1 MPLDKIP
8 KSFGLKEMKKG
19 YFPHLYNTQEMN
31 NLEGSKFLPHLPPI
45 KFYDVD
51 NMNMKKQEQFLI
63 WYENNKHKSFDF
75 YQELLEY
82 CRSDVDIL
90 LNACWKFRQLYI
102 ESTGPNNP
110 IDPFDYITIT
120 SLCMG
125 TFRAKF
131 LPEKWK
137 ILTKSNAQE
146 GCSHN
151 NWECLCKWNEGR
163 KLHGDAP
170 IEMLHSD
177 GTWSVPVDDLIRR
190 FVNSPIG
197 LLPSHGYVR
206 RDNYSQQAMQWIL
219 NEESKMQQFDKNL
232 KIRHAK
238 CFLGEKHVTYRDE
251 FGRI

>member
-1 MPLDKIP
+1 M
-8 KSFGLKEMKKG
+8 
-19 YFPHLYNTQEMN
+19 
-31 NLEGSKFLPHLPPI
+31 
-45 KFYDVD
+45 
-51 NMNMKKQEQFLI
+51 
-63 WYENNKHKSFDF
+63 
-75 YQELLEY
+75 
-82 CRSDVDIL
+82 DIL
-90 LNACWKFRQLYI
+90 LNACWKFRPLYI
-102 ESTGPNNP
+102 ESTGLDNP
-110 IDPFDYITIT
+110 IDPFDYITIA

-137 ILTKSNAQE
+137 ILTKSNVRE

-151 NWECLCKWNEGR
+151 NWECLCKWNEGG

-177 GTWSVPVDDLIRR
+177 GNWSVPVDNLIHR

-197 LLPSHGYVR
+197 LLLSHGYVR
-206 RDNYSQQAMQWIL
+206 RDNYSQQVMQWIL
-219 NEESKMQQFDKNL
+219 NEESKMQQFNKNF

-238 CFLGEKHVTYRDE
+238 SFLGKKCVTYRDE